1 MKETRMEESTILSY
15 CLIFSDQDSD
25 YSNDDEGM
33 KVDGNAN
40 PQPSQQPSDTSV
52 TSNQNQN
59 GFSPFVNQNNVLV
72 SSLPTQGTPLTVIN
86 ELDDKK
92 GKKKKKK
99 TGK

>member
-1 MKETRMEESTILSY
+1 MIQTRMEESNCLCIL
-15 CLIFSDQDSD
+15 LKFSDQDSD

-33 KVDGNAN
+33 KVENNN
-40 PQPSQQPSDTSV
+40 PQPSSQVSSESTVVNS
-52 TSNQNQN
+52 SNQN
-59 GFSPFVNQNNVLV
+59 GFTPFVNQNVLV